1 MKNLTHFIK
10 EELDN
15 NIFYLID
22 VWFDRNEIQKQE
34 FESIVISYLNK
45 PIIKNE
51 LLKQLEGTSLN
62 GQLKEFVNFVEN
74 NIEINNDEDYINSF
88 IQILKQVT
96 YRTKIKGTH

>member
-1 MKNLTHFIK
+1 MKNLTRFIK
-10 EELDN
+10 EELDD

-22 VWFDRNEIQKQE
+22 IWFDRNEIQKQE
-34 FESIVISYLNK
+34 FESIVVSYLNR

-51 LLKQLEGTSLN
+51 LIKQLEGTSLN

-74 NIEINNDEDYINSF
+74 NIKITNDEDYIDSF
-88 IQILKQVT
+88 IQILKQVA

>member
-22 VWFDRNEIQKQE
+22 VWFNRNKIQKQE

-45 PIIKNE
+45 PIIKND
-51 LLKQLEGTSLN
+51 LIKQLEGTSLN
-62 GQLKEFVNFVEN
+62 GQLKEFVNFKSQN
-74 NIEINNDEDYINSF
+74 QTNSF
-88 IQILKQVT
+88 QKTNSKKFIRICPLFP
-96 YRTKIKGTH
+96 

>member
-22 VWFDRNEIQKQE
+22 VWFNRNKIQKQE

-45 PIIKNE
+45 PIIKND
-51 LLKQLEGTSLN
+51 LIKQLEGTSLN

>member
-1 MKNLTHFIK
+1 MKNLTRFIK
-10 EELDN
+10 EELDD

-22 VWFDRNEIQKQE
+22 IWFDRNEIQKQE
-34 FESIVISYLNK
+34 FESIVVSYLNR

-51 LLKQLEGTSLN
+51 LIKQLKGTSLN

-74 NIEINNDEDYINSF
+74 NIEINNDEDYIDSF